1 MPVRDD
7 RCRRRTRAPMRRR
20 AFNLVELLIALSITA
35 MLLTATMVALDASFM
50 AYQTTTEQAST
61 QTIGRMA
68 MHRMLTMIRS
78 GEEFGPFPASPL
90 ERIVES
96 DFIEIRLVD
105 GGDVVTLEWRED
117 DEALYYIVGDEEH
130 LLLEGVMAVT
140 DPDSGEKIP
149 PFTLEYERGRSL
161 FRATIDLTIRP
172 DDKMDVELDGD
183 WVQPM
188 RLVASAQPRGITFD
202 AE

>member
-1 MPVRDD
+1 MHTRDDVRRRPVR
-7 RCRRRTRAPMRRR
+7 RMRRR
-20 AFNLVELLIALSITA
+20 RGFNLVELLIALSITA

-61 QTIGRMA
+61 QTIGRMV

-90 ERIVES
+90 DRVVES
-96 DFIEIRLVD
+96 DFIEIRLVE

-117 DEALYYIVGDEEH
+117 DEALYYIIGAEEH
-130 LLLEGVMAVT
+130 LLLEGVLAVT
-140 DPDSGEKIP
+140 DPDTGEKIP
-149 PFTLEYERGRSL
+149 PFTLEYELGRTL

-172 DDKMDVELDGD
+172 DDNMDVEIDGD
-183 WVQPM
+183 LAEPI
-188 RLVASAQPRGITFD
+188 RLVASAQPRGVTFN

>member
-1 MPVRDD
+1 MLVRDD
-7 RCRRRTRAPMRRR
+7 RCRRRTRVPMRRR

-68 MHRMLTMIRS
+68 MHQMLTMIRS
-78 GEEFGPFPASPL
+78 GEEFGPFPESPL

-117 DEALYYIVGDEEH
+117 DEALYYIVGDEVH

-140 DPDSGEKIP
+140 DPDSGENIQ

-172 DDKMDVELDGD
+172 DDNMDVELDGD

>member
-1 MPVRDD
+1 MLVRDD
-7 RCRRRTRAPMRRR
+7 RCRRRTRVQMRRR

-78 GEEFGPFPASPL
+78 GEEFGPFPESPL

-96 DFIEIRLVD
+96 DFIEIRLVY

-117 DEALYYIVGDEEH
+117 DEALYYIVGDEVH

-140 DPDSGEKIP
+140 DPDSGENIP

-172 DDKMDVELDGD
+172 DDNMDVELDGD